1 MPQIILNPARID
13 ARVHTHPPEHRTA
26 QVNSDSEFLHAS
38 LASSMVMPSLQ
49 SSRGFSESSNVIG
62 FVVFVFVFVVSFWSC
77 TPVASVDVAA
87 FAFGCRPMTYGWLK
101 D

>member
-62 FVVFVFVFVVSFWSC
+62 FVVLFWSC

>member
-26 QVNSDSEFLHAS
+26 QVNSDSEFLHVS

-49 SSRGFSESSNVIG
+49 SSRGFPESSSVIG
-62 FVVFVFVFVVSFWSC
+62 FVVFVFVFVVVSFWSC

-87 FAFGCRPMTYGWLK
+87 FAFGC
-101 D
+101 

>member
-13 ARVHTHPPEHRTA
+13 ARVQTHPPEHRTA
-26 QVNSDSEFLHAS
+26 HVNSDSEFLHAS

-49 SSRGFSESSNVIG
+49 SSRDFPELSSNVI
-62 FVVFVFVFVVSFWSC
+62 VFVFVSWSC
-77 TPVASVDVAA
+77 TPVPSEDVAA
-87 FAFGCRPMTYGWLK
+87 LACGCRPMTYCSLE